1 MDKLRYAGGDLMLA
15 KCMEFLGVRC
25 QMGDELGHAGDLGD
39 LFRRGPP
46 WVYPPPPNP
55 NPNPNPNPSPN
66 TNTNANPNPNQVYP
80 PLPPGTILVAS
91 KGSNG
96 AREIYRTHREARGAN
111 F

>member
-1 MDKLRYAGGDLMLA
+1 MHPRSPSRHPNQARLLLLGGNARLQSYLA
-15 KCMEFLGVRC
+15 EAMGVSRS
-25 QMGDELGHAGDLGD
+25 A
-39 LFRRGPP
+39 
-46 WVYPPPPNP
+46 NP
-55 NPNPNPNPSPN
+55 SPSPN
-66 TNTNANPNPNQVYP
+66 TNTNPNPNQVYP